1 MKVRINGYDIECT
14 PQEFKELTGGK
25 PAENSLGD
33 IQRLP
38 DDISLGPHVLGPY
51 VDHIE
56 PYRLPD
62 DYRQWIKPSDPVTAY
77 GCPSMS
83 QSTGV
88 TPAYTEK
95 DYEKERYEKRR
106 ADWAA
111 RRERTEKRR
120 ISEYPEIGVRKSDD

>member
-25 PAENSLGD
+25 PAGSSLGD

-38 DDISLGPHVLGPY
+38 DDIAIGPY
-51 VDHIE
+51 VDHFE
-56 PYRLPD
+56 PYKLPD
-62 DYRQWIKPSDPVTAY
+62 DYRQWIKPSETVALY
-77 GCPSMS
+77 GCQSTS
-83 QSTGV
+83 QSTDM
-88 TPAYTEK
+88 TPVYTEK
-95 DYEKERYEKRR
+95 DYETERYEKRK